1 MWVGGWGHVHVHVY
15 VYVYVYVY
23 VHVHVYVYVDVDV
36 SLCVC
41 FGNDRLWLGEWLGEW
56 LGLSFFRYRGGVKNL
71 DVGDAGGAELGDAPV
86 GTLPLLSRRIAGVE
100 AQQSFEHRHR
110 LVQVL

>member
-1 MWVGGWGHVHVHVY
+1 MVGGVVGPI
-15 VYVYVYVY
+15 
-23 VHVHVYVYVDVDV
+23 
-36 SLCVC
+36 L
-41 FGNDRLWLGEWLGEW
+41 
-56 LGLSFFRYRGGVKNL
+56 LSYRGGVKNL